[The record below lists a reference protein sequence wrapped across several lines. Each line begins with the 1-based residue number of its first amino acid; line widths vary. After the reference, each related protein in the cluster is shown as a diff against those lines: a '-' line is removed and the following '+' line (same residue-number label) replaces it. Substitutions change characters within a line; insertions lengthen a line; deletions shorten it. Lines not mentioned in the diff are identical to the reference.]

1 MVTPLNLTAQE
12 EKEFQREVDEFI
24 LDMLRLSFL

>member
-1 MVTPLNLTAQE
+1 MVTPVNLTAQE
-12 EKEFQREVDEFI
+12 KKEFQGEVDEFI

>member
-1 MVTPLNLTAQE
+1 MVTPVNLTAQE
-12 EKEFQREVDEFI
+12 EKEFQGEVDEFI